1 MEPTAGTRKLV
12 LLLAARRADLS
23 EFRGRFTDLSR
34 ERRTR
39 GGGRWSLLLE
49 PGAIVPVPHQEFMRN
64 SPAPYDAL
72 IELAAPDFTAA
83 ATEAG
88 RSVAALR
95 TLLDTACSNASA
107 CDEYCITQGDGP
119 VFVAMQLRRLPALDR
134 TQFMASWFGRH
145 AELGARVEGV
155 RYRQNHIRDA
165 ETVGLAWLGL
175 SGPPP
180 DGMRSRISVTRRKP
194 SRSCRAR
201 RSPWARSPT
210 SGRSST
216 IRGASS
222 ASIGRFQ
229 RRRERA
235 VGRGRVQKSRRSAKS
250 NTTSG
255 EAPTSMSSLMPRSK
269 RQPRGLR

>member
-23 EFRGRFTDLSR
+23 EFRGRFTDLAR

-49 PGAIVPVPHQEFMRN
+49 PGEIVPVPHQEFVRN

-88 RSVAALR
+88 RSVAARR
-95 TLLDTACSNASA
+95 TLLDAARSNAIA

-175 SGPPP
+175 SGPPL
-180 DGMRSRISVTRRKP
+180 DGMALSYFDDPQEALAQLSSPAVAVGALADERTFIDH
-194 SRSCRAR
+194 SRSQFGIYRTV
-201 RSPWARSPT
+201 P
-210 SGRSST
+210 
-216 IRGASS
+216 
-222 ASIGRFQ
+222 
-229 RRRERA
+229 
-235 VGRGRVQKSRRSAKS
+235 
-250 NTTSG
+250 
-255 EAPTSMSSLMPRSK
+255 EAA
-269 RQPRGLR
+269 